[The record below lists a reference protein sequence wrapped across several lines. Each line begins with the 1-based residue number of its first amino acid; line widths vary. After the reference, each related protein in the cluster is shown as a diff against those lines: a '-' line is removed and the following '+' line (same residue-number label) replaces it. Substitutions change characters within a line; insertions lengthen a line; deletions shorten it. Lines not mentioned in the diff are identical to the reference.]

1 MGKYVHYT
9 QEEKERA
16 DRVNW
21 EELLLRSGEELLP
34 SGRED
39 KSDWGSN
46 HSITIRGNCWYD
58 HAEEKGGLA
67 IDFV

>member
-16 DRVNW
+16 NRVNL

-34 SGRED
+34 SGRE
-39 KSDWGSN
+39 KRLGQQSQQLPFAGTAGM
-46 HSITIRGNCWYD
+46 ITQKKKVD
-58 HAEEKGGLA
+58 LPSTL
-67 IDFV
+67 